1 MPKLQFRKPKFFQA
15 VKDKLAK
22 KPTTEVAHTAED
34 DKKEIKI
41 WLVKLFS
48 ASFVLVLLMSVVG
61 AFYGLLFGSQEDKQ
75 FFMDAIKWCFDLIKI
90 AFGYVIEP

>member
-1 MPKLQFRKPKFFQA
+1 MPKLQFRKPKFIQA
-15 VKDKLAK
+15 VKDKLGQ
-22 KPTTEVAHTAED
+22 KPTTEVAHTTED

-48 ASFVLVLLMSVVG
+48 TSFVLVLVLSVIA